1 MTNTNELT
9 AKLKA
14 AAERQK
20 SILEYIASYEPGDI
34 DSDTVDLRFEDEKG
48 CDTGCDVSIVEECR
62 RSADL
67 VGELIAALEAAQS
80 QTAAARDVLA
90 ERQSQILTEG
100 WNACRD
106 DMLNGG
112 K

>member
-1 MTNTNELT
+1 MNT

-14 AAERQK
+14 AAEKAKDNFIPSFMISTREV
-20 SILEYIASYEPGDI
+20 L
-34 DSDTVDLRFEDEKG
+34 
-48 CDTGCDVSIVEECR
+48 
-62 RSADL
+62 
-67 VGELIAALEAAQS
+67 ELIAALEAAQS